1 MSLDQTSSPPPPESN
16 NLLSCC
22 SFNVHHFSTAYGR
35 SNLTE
40 LYKYLH
46 KNNFDIVCLNEVYED
61 SEYSHPLRDLVYALN
76 SSLPEEVEVAR
87 PYQYRSGPTNY
98 ESNII
103 LSKYPILF
111 QEKKDVGR
119 GERSVL
125 GIKIDHPLVRNVF
138 VTHLDHVSENKRVL
152 QLKRVLS
159 FMKHFID
166 RKLVDYPNDE
176 NKNFILLGDFNSMR
190 MDDYTD
196 KFWDY
201 LIKQRIQYGWEAPDT
216 QILMRN
222 LHIKE
227 CEKIHK
233 VPFHKYLL
241 ISSLFPVLDCHG
253 IQIRMDGEWN
263 QAYSNSNNCNSEI
276 ENEIAELKVS
286 PGKLLLWM
294 CNRPV
299 HPNDELEGSSDE
311 EEIYIDGE
319 YESSSSDDEEY
330 AYVETIEN
338 IKYNPPCEI
347 SFKLK
352 DAKWNP
358 YGEKSLKYHL
368 ISNKPHEERVED
380 YKMCDIFTFC
390 SRPPSSNY
398 VRKGHEKNFEL
409 AVKKLRSNL
418 FNNFE
423 NIYTL
428 DWSGTISRNR
438 CWSIFWQKGL
448 EWWGCF
454 AFTLY
459 NIEKGV
465 FIVTLASES
474 D

>member
-1 MSLDQTSSPPPPESN
+1 MLQQQLVTSSSYHSIQQLNHQALLNICQYFVDLSSLYSFRLSCKYIHEEISN
-16 NLLSCC
+16 NIEEEFYKFYIQHTLSK
-22 SFNVHHFSTAYGR
+22 FHFSKITSLFDEEEDRTFGI
-35 SNLTE
+35 E
-40 LYKYLH
+40 L
-46 KNNFDIVCLNEVYED
+46 KNC
-61 SEYSHPLRDLVYALN
+61 
-76 SSLPEEVEVAR
+76 
-87 PYQYRSGPTNY
+87 
-98 ESNII
+98 
-103 LSKYPILF
+103 
-111 QEKKDVGR
+111 
-119 GERSVL
+119 
-125 GIKIDHPLVRNVF
+125 
-138 VTHLDHVSENKRVL
+138 
-152 QLKRVLS
+152 
-159 FMKHFID
+159 
-166 RKLVDYPNDE
+166 RKLLQDFLREPFINVQYDE
-176 NKNFILLGDFNSMR
+176 NDSDFKRYLGLGGVVRVSMFKPCELL
-190 MDDYTD
+190 
-196 KFWDY
+196 
-201 LIKQRIQYGWEAPDT
+201 

-233 VPFHKYLL
+233 VPFH
-241 ISSLFPVLDCHG
+241 
-253 IQIRMDGEWN
+253 N
-263 QAYSNSNNCNSEI
+263 EI

>member
-1 MSLDQTSSPPPPESN
+1 MLQQQLVTSSSYHSIQQLNHQALLNICQYFVDLSSLYSFRLSCKYIHEEISN
-16 NLLSCC
+16 NIEEEFYKFYIQHTLSK
-22 SFNVHHFSTAYGR
+22 FHFSKITSLFDEEEDRTFGI
-35 SNLTE
+35 E
-40 LYKYLH
+40 L
-46 KNNFDIVCLNEVYED
+46 KNC
-61 SEYSHPLRDLVYALN
+61 
-76 SSLPEEVEVAR
+76 
-87 PYQYRSGPTNY
+87 
-98 ESNII
+98 
-103 LSKYPILF
+103 
-111 QEKKDVGR
+111 
-119 GERSVL
+119 
-125 GIKIDHPLVRNVF
+125 
-138 VTHLDHVSENKRVL
+138 
-152 QLKRVLS
+152 
-159 FMKHFID
+159 
-166 RKLVDYPNDE
+166 RKLLQDFLREPFINVQYDE
-176 NKNFILLGDFNSMR
+176 NDSDFKRYLGLGGVVRVSMFKPCELL
-190 MDDYTD
+190 
-196 KFWDY
+196 
-201 LIKQRIQYGWEAPDT
+201 

-253 IQIRMDGEWN
+253 IQIRMDNSDGEWN

-319 YESSSSDDEEY
+319 YESSSSDDEED

-438 CWSIFWQKGL
+438 
-448 EWWGCF
+448 
-454 AFTLY
+454 
-459 NIEKGV
+459 
-465 FIVTLASES
+465 
-474 D
+474 